1 MEALE
6 ERLHSENNSKL
17 QKLREEF
24 QEAQAEQVGEFNRKQ
39 AVAADDAIRLT
50 RQLEDELA
58 DNTVAF
64 EHFQGDFFTLL
75 GRVISDFNI
84 KLNLTLT
91 MLS

>member
-1 MEALE
+1 MCFQEEQKSHELTRSKAQNDLEALE

-24 QEAQAEQVGEFNRKQ
+24 QEAQAEQIGEFNRKQ

-64 EHFQGDFFTLL
+64 EHFQGDFF
-75 GRVISDFNI
+75 
-84 KLNLTLT
+84 
-91 MLS
+91 